1 MLRVFA
7 TALFVASLTSVMVS
21 CGGESFEGDEDGGS
35 GGSGNSGNA
44 AGNPSRGGSTG
55 KGGASSGGTD
65 AGGSGPVGGSVGTA
79 GTGSGGAP
87 SGICS
92 LPAESGNCN
101 AYIPSF
107 FHNPDTGVCEPFV
120 YGGCGGNDNRFDS
133 VEACQAACS
142 GGTPDLDSC
151 QSPQECV
158 LVSPHCCGACDGTV
172 QDYVA
177 VSAAGLEA
185 FQAAHLC
192 PDIACEPCPP
202 NDPTIANY
210 PYITATCRNGQ
221 CVPIDIREEGVTDC
235 QTSDECFLRLGLG
248 CCEGCGGESELTAL
262 SDGTRLIE
270 LVCGDDIP
278 PCPACA
284 PVYPSQ
290 YGAVCDAGRCT
301 LAYVMP

>member
-65 AGGSGPVGGSVGTA
+65 AGGTA

-235 QTSDECFLRLGLG
+235 ETSEDCFMRAGAD
-248 CCEGCGGESELTAL
+248 CCEACDGTTVASV
-262 SDGTRLIE
+262 SDGALLNE
-270 LVCGDDIP
+270 LVCGDEPAYCP
-278 PCPACA
+278 PCA
-284 PVYPSQ
+284 PVYPPEL
-290 YGAVCDAGRCT
+290 AVVCDDGRCG
-301 LAYVMP
+301 LIYVP